1 MALFVLTIYLY
12 LDNLGFL
19 SLSIA
24 LNQKHEHKRAKI
36 MVDRKKN
43 NKATEQLQCISFGG
57 DTFKFDGYIALP
69 EKKAKH
75 DHYAIG
81 SVSDFKALKDNSVC
95 AVKFIF
101 TLERIGNDAEVK
113 ENFVA
118 LMSELYRVCA
128 HGALVEI
135 KTTHE
140 DYIKAI
146 NDPLLVRTVN
156 EGLISML
163 DASWRKKVA
172 RDTGL
177 AHTLQAF
184 DNAGVD
190 FMSLKSLGHFSS
202 VAMSRIEGK
211 EYASEADILKDLDG
225 IECPFT
231 ANTFYLACRKVAGH
245 NFALVQ
251 IPGIDEL
258 TSEDY
263 SVFNS
268 HLPAGVR
275 GCGSEPYVMQ
285 IYNIDEKH
293 DIFLSPQVKEH
304 GYWELPETF
313 TFAKLLALYA
323 SKYVKFKFANIG
335 ANLGWYSLLAS
346 KFTSH
351 VTVDAFEPTPETFS
365 YLTNS
370 IKLNQLEHRVNAI
383 NMALSDSQGEFDFFI
398 NSTNAGNNSFLAFEG
413 NTEAFGAEYTK
424 ISVKADTLDNFYA
437 DKDKSEWPHIIL
449 IDVEGHEPKVFAG
462 AKKMFEQGFRPLIVS
477 EFVPALL
484 AKSGRPTFHEDLV
497 NKYNYTM
504 LCINQDLE
512 NTIIP
517 INLDYVNEVYD
528 NLADV
533 KGDAAYLNII
543 FVPDC
548 FDLSSGSLAFKD

>member
-1 MALFVLTIYLY
+1 MELFVLTLYLY

-81 SVSDFKALKDNSVC
+81 SVSDLKALKDNSVC

-231 ANTFYLACRKVAGH
+231 ANTFYLACRKVEGH

-251 IPGIDEL
+251 IPGI
-258 TSEDY
+258 
-263 SVFNS
+263 
-268 HLPAGVR
+268 A
-275 GCGSEPYVMQ
+275 
-285 IYNIDEKH
+285 
-293 DIFLSPQVKEH
+293 
-304 GYWELPETF
+304 
-313 TFAKLLALYA
+313 
-323 SKYVKFKFANIG
+323 
-335 ANLGWYSLLAS
+335 
-346 KFTSH
+346 
-351 VTVDAFEPTPETFS
+351 
-365 YLTNS
+365 
-370 IKLNQLEHRVNAI
+370 
-383 NMALSDSQGEFDFFI
+383 
-398 NSTNAGNNSFLAFEG
+398 
-413 NTEAFGAEYTK
+413 
-424 ISVKADTLDNFYA
+424 
-437 DKDKSEWPHIIL
+437 
-449 IDVEGHEPKVFAG
+449 
-462 AKKMFEQGFRPLIVS
+462 PLI
-477 EFVPALL
+477 
-484 AKSGRPTFHEDLV
+484 
-497 NKYNYTM
+497 
-504 LCINQDLE
+504 I
-512 NTIIP
+512 
-517 INLDYVNEVYD
+517 
-528 NLADV
+528 
-533 KGDAAYLNII
+533 
-543 FVPDC
+543 
-548 FDLSSGSLAFKD
+548 